1 VEDVLIA
8 EFEAACEHAGVS
20 LDKTRLW
27 LVDGDP
33 LGDGPHA
40 VHYSPGW
47 LVADDDPLFGPRQR
61 AEANAPGVVELHRI
75 AVRRGGADPYPAE
88 PIAVAGLVRHEV
100 EHVRQFG
107 TKPFGDALRELD
119 DLATRVADAIDGGRN
134 TTYRTKPVETA
145 ANRAAAA
152 FLRGRHPTAGE
163 ALRNT
168 PLAPLTREGALLPV
182 DELPRLTVEWIAVRS
197 DAVDDEEVF
206 GDGMT
211 WIERVDSAFP
221 GAAGWWPVD
230 DLI

>member
-1 VEDVLIA
+1 
-8 EFEAACEHAGVS
+8 VS

-47 LVADDDPLFGPRQR
+47 RVADDVPLFGPRER
-61 AEANAPGVVELHRI
+61 AEASAPGVVELHRI
-75 AVRRGGADPYPAE
+75 AVRRGSAEPQPAE
-88 PIAVAGLVRHEV
+88 LIAVAGLVRHEV

-107 TKPFGDALRELD
+107 TKSFGEALRELD
-119 DLATRVADAIDGGRN
+119 DLATRVADSIDRGRN
-134 TTYRTKPVETA
+134 ATYRTKPVETA

-152 FLRGRHPTAGE
+152 FLRVRHLTAGE
-163 ALRNT
+163 ALRET
-168 PLAPLTREGALLPV
+168 PLAPLTREGELLPV
-182 DELPRLTVEWIAVRS
+182 EELPRRTVEWIAVRS
-197 DAVDDEEVF
+197 DAVDAEEVF

-221 GAAGWWPVD
+221 GAAAWWPDD